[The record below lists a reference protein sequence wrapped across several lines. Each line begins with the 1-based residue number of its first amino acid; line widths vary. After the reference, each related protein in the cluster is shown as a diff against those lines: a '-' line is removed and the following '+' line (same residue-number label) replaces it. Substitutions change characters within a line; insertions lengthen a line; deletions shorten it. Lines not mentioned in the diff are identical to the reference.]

1 MSLEKVNC
9 PICKDEMIRIKRKQ
23 DIEINL
29 DEVKELP
36 PRVRAPVTV
45 YVCLKCHNMQMFL
58 DWQKQA

>member
-1 MSLEKVNC
+1 MSLEKVVC
-9 PICKDEMIRIKRKQ
+9 PMCRDEMVRIRKEQ

-29 DEVKELP
+29 DEVMELP

-58 DWQKQA
+58 KWET